1 MTSRNIL
8 RAAAPAASLLALLA
22 GLLVW
27 QSAGRST
34 LPVTQIDSGAQQLRE
49 SFNRD
54 ANSVRLLLLLDPT

>member
-1 MTSRNIL
+1 MF

-34 LPVTQIDSGAQQLRE
+34 LPVIQLDSGAQQLRE
-49 SFNRD
+49 AFNRD
-54 ANSVRLLLLLDPT
+54 ANCVRLLLLLDPT